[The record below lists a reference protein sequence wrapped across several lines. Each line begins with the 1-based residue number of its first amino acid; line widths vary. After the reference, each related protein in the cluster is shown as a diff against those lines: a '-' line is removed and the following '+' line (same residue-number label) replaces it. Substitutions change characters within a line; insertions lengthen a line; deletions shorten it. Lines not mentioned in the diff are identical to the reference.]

1 MAYVLRVSDVVPG
14 PLGKTYYEFQ
24 KMTKNNKA
32 TFSFVSHF
40 LEVYSQRTREKLFP
54 SKLKLISS
62 TPTAL
67 SARKSVNIDCYFKYV
82 SALKEREA
90 THI

>member
-1 MAYVLRVSDVVPG
+1 MVYVLRVSDVVPG

-40 LEVYSQRTREKLFP
+40 LEGFFSRDTREVIFTETETYTIHTYCTFSKEIGQYRLLF
-54 SKLKLISS
+54 
-62 TPTAL
+62 
-67 SARKSVNIDCYFKYV
+67 
-82 SALKEREA
+82 
-90 THI
+90 